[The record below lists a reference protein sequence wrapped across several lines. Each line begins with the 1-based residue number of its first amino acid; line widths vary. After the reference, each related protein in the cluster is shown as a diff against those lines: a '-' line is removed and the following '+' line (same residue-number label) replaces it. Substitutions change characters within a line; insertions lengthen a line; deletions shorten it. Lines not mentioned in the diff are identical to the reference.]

1 MYRFIKYLKTIDL
14 FGEPIQFYLKKESHH
29 KSIFSG
35 FLSVIIIGLFL
46 SSSIQGFFDLVLRA
60 NINSISFDIST
71 VDPPFIDL
79 SPSKFNWAFQFT
91 GGYSMTKQ
99 LFKVEIAHKI
109 YNRDSKGNIFK
120 TISIREAEPCTEG
133 HFNPRLL
140 PRFQAIVSNISILW
154 CPKLN
159 DSYYVEGK
167 FTSRNFSFFSLKVS
181 KCVNTTNVTCASA
194 EEIEKVFKDNG
205 NKVYFNLYTLN
216 NILNLNDLDQTVS
229 EFLEDRMFSLIERK
243 FYKEKNFYMTG
254 NKVRTDSSI
263 YSTNYDQKLETF
275 IFDNDYDEAVLD
287 NTDNLNQNNTQY
299 LTIFIRSNFLTKEH
313 QRTVKKYDEYFGYIG
328 GVWSVLVLFFG
339 IIARSYNR
347 RKLLIKISNALYSFI
362 PEKEREISS
371 SITPI
376 SSRYE
381 SYFIIKK
388 KKN

>member
-1 MYRFIKYLKTIDL
+1 MYHFIKHLKKIDL
-14 FGEPIQFYLKKESHH
+14 FGEPIQFCLKKESHH

-35 FLSVIIIGLFL
+35 FLSIILIALFL
-46 SSSIQGFFDLVLRA
+46 SSSIPGFFDLVLRV
-60 NINSISFDIST
+60 NITSISFDISN
-71 VDPPFIDL
+71 VDPPYIDL

-91 GGYSMTKQ
+91 GGDTMAKQ
-99 LFKVEIAHKI
+99 LFKVEVAHKI
-109 YNRDSKGNIFK
+109 YSRDSKGKVFK
-120 TISIREAEPCTEG
+120 TVFIRETEPCTEG

-140 PRFQAIVSNISILW
+140 PGFQAIVSNISKLW

-194 EEIEKVFKDNG
+194 EEIEKVFQDNG

-216 NILNLNDLDQTVS
+216 NILNLNDLDHTIS

-243 FYKEKNFYMTG
+243 FYKEKNFYMIG
-254 NKVRTDSSI
+254 SKLRTDSSI
-263 YSTNYDQKLETF
+263 YSTDYDKKIETF
-275 IFDNDYDEAVLD
+275 IFDNDYDEAILD
-287 NTDNLNQNNTQY
+287 NTENLNKNNTQY
-299 LTIFIRSNFLTKEH
+299 LTIFIRSNFLSKEH

-339 IIARSYNR
+339 LIARGYNR

-362 PEKEREISS
+362 PEKERETSYS
-371 SITPI
+371 VTPI
-376 SSRYE
+376 SSR
-381 SYFIIKK
+381 
-388 KKN
+388 